1 MVSALRL
8 DMHNH
13 LKVAKRMPF
22 RLRDAERFARTLL
35 RRGLHGA
42 AITEHFHAQNFWQM
56 YATLA
61 AHHEYRSGRFEIGGA
76 VFYTGAELTLAE
88 SADVLVIA
96 PLHELRRLDN
106 AFGPA
111 LSVGH
116 HPTALEFA
124 DTVEAL
130 NLRALKIAAHPMRPG
145 RSIHRLDATL
155 SRRMFDAVEINARFA
170 ADDEQEVR
178 AYAARTGMP
187 LTGGSDAHVWLQA
200 GAAWTEID
208 AASDSFEH
216 VRAAVIAG
224 KTRAVVHHEAAEIC
238 ESGAE
243 WKAALKAAHYAPPA
257 GAVSA
262 DDAGLAHI

>member
-35 RRGLHGA
+35 RRGLHGGA
-42 AITEHFHAQNFWQM
+42 VTEHFHAQGFWRM
-56 YATLA
+56 YASLA
-61 AHHEYRSGRFEIGGA
+61 AHHEYKAGRFEIGGA
-76 VFYTGAELTLAE
+76 LFFSGAELTLAE
-88 SADVLVIA
+88 KIDVLIIA
-96 PLHELRRLDN
+96 PLHELRRLDD
-106 AFGPA
+106 AFGAA
-111 LSVGH
+111 LSEGH

-130 NLRALKIAAHPMRPG
+130 RLRALKIAAHPMRPG

-155 SRRMFDAVEINARFA
+155 LERMFDAVEINARFA
-170 ADDEQEVR
+170 ADDEAEVR
-178 AYAARTGMP
+178 AFAARTGTP

-208 AASDSFEH
+208 AEADTFE
-216 VRAAVIAG
+216 ALSGAVSVG
-224 KTRAVVHHEAAEIC
+224 RCRAVVHHEAAELC

-243 WKAALKAAHYAPPA
+243 WKAALKAAHYAFPA
-257 GAVSA
+257 GAPS
-262 DDAGLAHI
+262 DDAGEFAHI